1 MKKLKYLSFAFAMI
15 VGVSACN
22 KDSLDLVNPNAPG
35 LAALQTEEGI
45 RRAALGVYNK
55 FGQNYW
61 WRTLQNHDLMGDAYF
76 ASVGNFGWRWVN
88 QPTSMTLSDGTVLTP
103 PQGGSQVDELL
114 NRNGRAFGED
124 NALQYEW
131 QSMYLV
137 NNQANLIL
145 TALEDPDLSFT
156 TNGELKTDI
165 LRAWAYW
172 WKGFAYSRIG
182 SIYIAGIIANTLNET
197 NGDFV
202 SHEDMIAEANRNF
215 DLAIGVLNGLQGGEA
230 YSSFFTSLIPS
241 FTNTGN
247 GGAISPQEW
256 IRNINTYK
264 ARNLLVNKEVG
275 EMTSADWQQLL
286 TLTQSGMQIGDKT
299 FTMRSALQNDLVAE
313 TAWQPFRATVDLWSH
328 VSERLIQDYKTGDNR
343 FERNF
348 TTTYPTYPIINA
360 QARGFNYSTRYG
372 FIRIE
377 NGGDYSTQVAGLAE
391 ITIAGA
397 YEENQLM
404 QAEALIRSG
413 NIEGGLALIDEVR
426 DYQNAQLPATTG
438 TGLNEVQALEELRSE
453 RRVGLLNKNVAF
465 YDARRWGVLRPV
477 SQGGGRTGAV
487 VLYIPSGSTSF
498 VVDENATI
506 DYNYLSWWPVP
517 DNEIDL
523 NEPAAG
529 SAPVTVQ

>member
-1 MKKLKYLSFAFAMI
+1 MKKLKYLLLAFAVI
-15 VGVSACN
+15 AGVSACN
-22 KDSLDLVNPNAPG
+22 KDSLDLVNPNSPG
-35 LAALQTEEGI
+35 LASLQTEEGI
-45 RRAALGVYNK
+45 RRAALGIYDK
-55 FGQNYW
+55 FGLEYW
-61 WRTLQNHDLMGDAYF
+61 WLTLQNHDLMGDAYF
-76 ASVGNFGWRWVN
+76 ASVGNYGWRWVN

-114 NRNGRAFGED
+114 NRNGRSFGED

-145 TALEDPDLSFT
+145 TALDDPDLSFG
-156 TNGELKTDI
+156 TNGELKADI

-197 NGDFV
+197 NSDFV
-202 SHEDMIAEANRNF
+202 THNDIIIEANRNF
-215 DLAIGVLNGLQGGEA
+215 DQAIDILNGLQTGDVYGD
-230 YSSFFTSLIPS
+230 FFGSIIPS
-241 FTNTGN
+241 FTNTGK
-247 GGAISPQEW
+247 GGVISPQEW

-264 ARNLLVNKEVG
+264 ARNLLVNKEVS
-275 EMTSADWQQLL
+275 EMTAADWQQLL
-286 TLTQSGMQIGDKT
+286 TLTQDGMQANDKT
-299 FTMRSALQNDLVAE
+299 FTMRSSLQNDLVSE
-313 TAWQPFRATVDLWSH
+313 TAWQPFRSTVDLWSH
-328 VSERLIQDYKTGDNR
+328 ASERLIQDYKPGDDR

-348 TTTYPTYPIINA
+348 TTEYSTYPIINA
-360 QARGFNYSTRYG
+360 QARGFNYSTRFG

-377 NGGDYSTQVAGLAE
+377 DGGDYSTQVAGLAE

-404 QAEALIRSG
+404 RAEALIMTG
-413 NIEGGLALIDEVR
+413 EIDAGLALIDEVR
-426 DYQNAQLPATTG
+426 VYQNAQLPAVAG
-438 TGLNEVQALEELRSE
+438 TGLNEAQALEELRRE

-465 YDARRWGVLRPV
+465 YDARRWGILKPV

-487 VLYIPSGSTSF
+487 VLYIPAGTNSY

-523 NEPAAG
+523 NAPSAT
-529 SAPVTVQ
+529 SAPVTVR